1 LEEDAYL
8 PRGEILSEI
17 EIIAGQTKLL
27 NILYIF
33 RESNENH
40 YQNYFL

>member
-27 NILYIF
+27 NILYIC